1 MKLLAGKIIPAVS
14 STTSAITGF
23 VSSQIYALINGGD
36 INILK
41 DIRFNI
47 ATNSYFIMNPQK
59 VVGKIDQQGKKGL
72 IVAVPKNWTCWDH
85 IEIQGPKTIRQFFEY
100 IKDKYKIDVKGMFTF
115 DKESLIQSKE
125 MLEYNIENAYSV
137 VKKKNIGQ
145 LRRTLSFTINGKN
158 ENNNSVNMPVFI
170 YRY

>member
-1 MKLLAGKIIPAVS
+1 LLLFQKI
-14 STTSAITGF
+14 G
-23 VSSQIYALINGGD
+23 L
-36 INILK
+36 
-41 DIRFNI
+41 
-47 ATNSYFIMNPQK
+47 
-59 VVGKIDQQGKKGL
+59 VGI
-72 IVAVPKNWTCWDH
+72 DH